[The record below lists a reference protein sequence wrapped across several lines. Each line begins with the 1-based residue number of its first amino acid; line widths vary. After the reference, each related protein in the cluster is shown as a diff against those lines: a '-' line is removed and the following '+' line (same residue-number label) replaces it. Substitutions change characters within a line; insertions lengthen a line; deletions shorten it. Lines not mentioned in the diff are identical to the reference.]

1 MDHTAKF
8 YSRPSYVGSG
18 VVFSGARR
26 QRGGSVLGALKSMV
40 VPIIKSVGPKIM
52 NKVGSIAKKQM
63 FGLATD
69 LLSDK
74 IRGRNMTESLKTR
87 GKSRLLQSAS
97 QGLNSI
103 GNMMGRPK
111 KRAAT
116 KKRAAPKKKR
126 AGRFHGSGVKKRKTA
141 AKQKSSRKRK
151 ASRNRATPAKRRRVN
166 F

>member
-1 MDHTAKF
+1 MDYTAKF

-40 VPIIKSVGPKIM
+40 VPVIKSVGPKIM
-52 NKVGSIAKKQM
+52 KKVGSIAKRQV

-69 LLSDK
+69 LLADK
-74 IRGRNMTESLKTR
+74 IRGRNMTQSLKTR
-87 GKSRLLQSAS
+87 GQSRLLQGAS

-103 GNMMGRPK
+103 GNMMGGPK
-111 KRAAT
+111 K
-116 KKRAAPKKKR
+116 KRVAPKKKR

-151 ASRNRATPAKRRRVN
+151 GSRNRATPAKRRRVN

>member
-40 VPIIKSVGPKIM
+40 VPVIKTVGPKIM
-52 NKVGSIAKKQM
+52 KKVGSIAKKQM

-69 LLSDK
+69 LLADK
-74 IRGRNMTESLKTR
+74 IRGRDLTESLKTH
-87 GKSRLLQSAS
+87 GQSRLLQGAS

-103 GNMMGRPK
+103 GNMMGGP
-111 KRAAT
+111 
-116 KKRAAPKKKR
+116 KKRAAPKRKR
-126 AGRFHGSGVKKRKTA
+126 AGRLRGSGVKKRKQRKRKTVS
-141 AKQKSSRKRK
+141 KQKSSRKRK
-151 ASRNRATPAKRRRVN
+151 ASRNRATSAKRRRVN